1 MKMKKCGCR
10 HCRRG
15 MRRLGNSKLLTHLKR
30 AARHKAKQD
39 LKQDKEP
46 DTVFRVPY
54 TD

>member
-10 HCRRG
+10 YCRGG
-15 MRRLGNSKLLTHLKR
+15 MRTRQNSKLLTKLTR

-39 LKQDKEP
+39 LKQGKEP
-46 DTVFRVPY
+46 DTTFYVPY